1 MKIISKH
8 NKKDFYD
15 YLSFGYDTSDD
26 IIYLRNSEDLNL
38 EESNLILSFVNKYI
52 PHINAPRYNPYISYL
67 IVGIYPYCYV
77 IPYLEYNS
85 FDSYEQ
91 PRIIFPY
98 SLIKNLDKLN
108 DHIKKCGGNVIL
120 DKPVYIY
127 SHFFYNDKNEQEKFK
142 CEEVFKELMSPTFV
156 WVYNDKAYKHN
167 FRFNNYNHK
176 YYGIKNPI
184 FNDFEIN
191 VLKYIKEDLDK
202 RPIYNDIENF
212 LWSIK
217 QEPISEPDNKTKIIN
232 HGFDLKTS
240 FRKM

>member
-52 PHINAPRYNPYISYL
+52 PYINAPRHNPYISYL

-98 SLIKNLDKLN
+98 SLTKDLDKLN

-127 SHFFYNDKNEQEKFK
+127 SHFFI
-142 CEEVFKELMSPTFV
+142 M
-156 WVYNDKAYKHN
+156 
-167 FRFNNYNHK
+167 
-176 YYGIKNPI
+176 I
-184 FNDFEIN
+184 
-191 VLKYIKEDLDK
+191 
-202 RPIYNDIENF
+202 
-212 LWSIK
+212 
-217 QEPISEPDNKTKIIN
+217 
-232 HGFDLKTS
+232 KTS
-240 FRKM
+240 KRNLNVKKFLKNL